1 MRPEV
6 PESGTV
12 NSLGVLEPNPDFLAA
27 LQADQ
32 LCLPLGW
39 GLRIWFSASSPGDAI
54 GWSLSGFSPPMKRGP
69 RRCTVRGLVTRASLV
84 DLQTSNAR
92 RWLHRATLRRDLV
105 RTKGR
110 AGCER
115 KMDGNVSRHKGPA
128 EKPLPWTQETV
139 LSLPPDPAE
148 PHSASGRGA
157 QACSCLR
164 AEGAPLLSEPP
175 AWGGTATCTRA
186 GCTSSAPAATACN
199 GATEATLR
207 EHKLRPQRTHPLTPT
222 PREFSSLQST
232 PPPTLGW
239 VNALAMILA

>member
-27 LQADQ
+27 LQADR

-54 GWSLSGFSPPMKRGP
+54 GWSLSGFSPPVKQGP

-84 DLQTSNAR
+84 DLQISDAR

-110 AGCER
+110 AGCEKWMETYPGTKALQR
-115 KMDGNVSRHKGPA
+115 SPSLGLKRQYSASLLTRLNRTQLLGEARRPARVCGRKGPRSCLSHQPGVVRPPA
-128 EKPLPWTQETV
+128 HVQAARHQRQLPLPAMVPRKPL
-139 LSLPPDPAE
+139 
-148 PHSASGRGA
+148 
-157 QACSCLR
+157 
-164 AEGAPLLSEPP
+164 SENTNCVPK
-175 AWGGTATCTRA
+175 
-186 GCTSSAPAATACN
+186 
-199 GATEATLR
+199 E
-207 EHKLRPQRTHPLTPT
+207 RTP
-222 PREFSSLQST
+222 
-232 PPPTLGW
+232 
-239 VNALAMILA
+239 

>member
-54 GWSLSGFSPPMKRGP
+54 GWSLSGFSPPVKQGP

-84 DLQTSNAR
+84 DLQISDAR

-110 AGCER
+110 AGCEKWMETYPGTKALQR
-115 KMDGNVSRHKGPA
+115 SPSLGLKRQYSASLLTRLNRTQLLGEARRPARVCGRKGP
-128 EKPLPWTQETV
+128 
-139 LSLPPDPAE
+139 
-148 PHSASGRGA
+148 R
-157 QACSCLR
+157 SC
-164 AEGAPLLSEPP
+164 P
-175 AWGGTATCTRA
+175 
-186 GCTSSAPAATACN
+186 
-199 GATEATLR
+199 
-207 EHKLRPQRTHPLTPT
+207 
-222 PREFSSLQST
+222 
-232 PPPTLGW
+232 
-239 VNALAMILA
+239 